1 MLLAFGSGVITV
13 GEIGLVETTVGDAD
27 DREAFRD
34 DDGVGIPSGANNTPC
49 SGDINET
56 FPTLVGV

>member
-1 MLLAFGSGVITV
+1 MLLAFGSGGISV

-27 DREAFRD
+27 DREAFTV
-34 DDGVGIPSGANNTPC
+34 DDGVGIPSGASKTPC
-49 SGDINET
+49 SGDINDT